1 MTETRERVLVLV
13 PAYNEAPRVGSVV
26 AGLRAAL
33 PQAAVVVVDD
43 GSADETAEVARA
55 AGATVVRL
63 PFNLG
68 AGAARQTGFRYA
80 RAHGYGPVVI
90 LDGDGQHEPAD
101 APLLL
106 EELARGGAD
115 MILGSRFLGAGD
127 YRAPGARRMGM
138 AVIKALI
145 KLTTGQRLT
154 DPTSGYQ
161 ALGPRA
167 LALFAGSGYPSDYA
181 DAEVLIMTR
190 RAGLRLREAPVRMY
204 QRSGGHSM
212 FTGLKPAWYMFKML
226 LSVLVTMLRP
236 PERVEG
242 DAS

>member
-1 MTETRERVLVLV
+1 VTERPERVLVLI
-13 PAYNEAPRVGSVV
+13 PAYNEAPRVGGVI
-26 AGLRAAL
+26 AGIRAVL
-33 PQAAVVVVDD
+33 PAATIVVVDD
-43 GSADETAEVARA
+43 GSADDTTRAARE

-68 AGAARQTGFRYA
+68 AGAARQVGFRYA
-80 RAHGYGPVVI
+80 RAHGFRTVVI

-106 EELARGGAD
+106 EELRRGEAD

-127 YRAPGARRMGM
+127 YRTPALRALGMGM
-138 AVIKALI
+138 IKSLI
-145 KLTTGQRLT
+145 KLTTGQVVT

-167 LALFAGSGYPSDYA
+167 LALFAGPGYPSDYA

-204 QRSGGHSM
+204 QRSGGQSM
-212 FTGLKPAWYMFKML
+212 FTGLRPAWYMFKML

-236 PERVEG
+236 AERVEG
-242 DAS
+242 GES